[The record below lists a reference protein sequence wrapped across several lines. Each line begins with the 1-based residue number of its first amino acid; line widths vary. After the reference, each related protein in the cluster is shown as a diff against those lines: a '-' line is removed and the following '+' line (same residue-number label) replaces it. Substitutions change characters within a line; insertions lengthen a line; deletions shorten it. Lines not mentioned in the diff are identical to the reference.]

1 MNWLSQTHSQDGN
14 EEEREEGNFVMTC
27 NLVSRSSAHILHLEQ
42 ALLSVSNQR
51 QHVGGA
57 HIGSPKVCVK
67 SRILPSG
74 GLLVVPSSRFLNM
87 HYHAIWKLLEQR
99 SLLLFIHEYT
109 RRAHLA
115 AAYVSQVDHL
125 LDDHLKHS
133 RLSSNLT
140 QHFCSS
146 AKVHFVSL
154 CQEFHI
160 HLNHWSCLL
169 GKVQS
174 DHYLRRALAHQN
186 KMLVEIKQ
194 TLHLLSLEA
203 VILMDRYLHAVLF
216 TMGQSDLDQIPREI
230 MEDILTCLELYNTAM
245 KEPSVQHLY
254 TTHQKTK
261 ILQQNCSITFSNIMR
276 CPAPVSA
283 KDLLKSLAVHHA
295 YIAASQLHLWT
306 AQQCMYKCHMK
317 HGISSSLPLMATL
330 TWEQIQDKVLMSCSC
345 FHTGHL
351 YTSKHK
357 LENHAEENHHCPDFK
372 QPNIFLITD
381 TNSCNLSYLCQKCI
395 CNFSKVQTDPKDNK
409 PSRDFQHLER
419 SPRTFNH
426 FPTTTLSDFCQ
437 QYQSKVEVLIHLL
450 VSSNDLQGPLISHP
464 VTPTIQQFPL
474 SETIDMLQT
483 SGKTYPNKI
492 IRDPS
497 MDITQNKIVE
507 KGTATEFAVYLSSH
521 VQRGLNDVLEDVPKV
536 DGCAQRSCSV
546 QWSDL
551 GQPMLFDKLS
561 RQYSTLLW
569 ACCSKALALEMQHPH
584 CARSLGSV
592 NLSGNCRSLHIFEIM
607 TQVLMADILPSL
619 CKAMLEEF
627 SLNVLIS
634 AAHAHWDYVVCR
646 GLGASLND
654 KCLTAGDQYTR
665 FLEPSSNPVDSVRM
679 SMTVGYLLQLTP
691 PLLSALSYCHASGS
705 SNLWK
710 IGQTFHRLTVSL
722 TLTTIQLFTVWV
734 MSKAYQF
741 LSSWSLNKFFLITQG
756 DLEVLRK
763 SLDKMV
769 QQTKSLMNSDC
780 FLSTLH
786 SHNEFILMEQ
796 LQNVDSAYAELQS
809 LVG

>member
-133 RLSSNLT
+133 RLSSNL
-140 QHFCSS
+140 
-146 AKVHFVSL
+146 
-154 CQEFHI
+154 
-160 HLNHWSCLL
+160 
-169 GKVQS
+169 
-174 DHYLRRALAHQN
+174 
-186 KMLVEIKQ
+186 
-194 TLHLLSLEA
+194 
-203 VILMDRYLHAVLF
+203 
-216 TMGQSDLDQIPREI
+216 
-230 MEDILTCLELYNTAM
+230 
-245 KEPSVQHLY
+245 
-254 TTHQKTK
+254 
-261 ILQQNCSITFSNIMR
+261 
-276 CPAPVSA
+276 
-283 KDLLKSLAVHHA
+283 
-295 YIAASQLHLWT
+295 
-306 AQQCMYKCHMK
+306 
-317 HGISSSLPLMATL
+317 
-330 TWEQIQDKVLMSCSC
+330 
-345 FHTGHL
+345 
-351 YTSKHK
+351 
-357 LENHAEENHHCPDFK
+357 
-372 QPNIFLITD
+372 
-381 TNSCNLSYLCQKCI
+381 
-395 CNFSKVQTDPKDNK
+395 
-409 PSRDFQHLER
+409 
-419 SPRTFNH
+419 
-426 FPTTTLSDFCQ
+426 
-437 QYQSKVEVLIHLL
+437 
-450 VSSNDLQGPLISHP
+450 GPLISHP

-796 LQNVDSAYAELQS
+796 LQNVDSAYAELQNFSS
-809 LVG
+809 LVLRALSDDCKRMSAHLFEQMMPSVGHWRLNPRPGNPMSPNEYPELAAQNVIGQVLDCVMLLSNDVCIQALSLTMTAFMEAWMEHILKQQIKFSVQGALQLKQDFDSIREFICSDRYGLPEELLQPLLSLSVFHQVDSAVLCLLQQPHVGPHLQSGAWESFTRCCPSKSSRNSLSAAGGSSIANLGGMDADYVTQSSPSVISTVILPMDQFIPGQPYLAPSLALGASHQDWLDLRIHTSSRRWRLPLLQCLSKSEQ